1 MESGEIT
8 KEEKVNEEYQ
18 NMMKGICG
26 NDTEDYSGYPD
37 YYAGAYIN
45 DDDELTVLLTEQ
57 TDAIINLVK
66 KASGNNDIKIKKA
79 SYSLNELEDL
89 QRILCS
95 VYQKLYVNPKT
106 AEKRDSE
113 DTQTSGGYQD
123 LLEDLVGM
131 YTDEENNKLVVQIR
145 KLNDKKQEKFT
156 ELFGESPFIV
166 FEEGNNFEWTA
177 RWRPGRAV
185 FSAHGRLSTGY
196 KCTYNAPNGI
206 QYEGFATAGHGFTRG
221 QHAYTTARGNP
232 IGKCMASR
240 FSGHNDVAF
249 IRITDGSY
257 DSSNELYYP
266 DGDGNVVRIKSR
278 DYMTYAARGS
288 KIYKVGSTTH
298 WTSGRVISN
307 SHTVLY
313 GGTMV
318 SKLLKTTALN
328 LGGDSGG
335 CAYMR
340 IDGHKVAA
348 GTMSGSE
355 YSGTS
360 LRADTFIY
368 SYISQIKYARHL
380 GMEKS

>member
-1 MESGEIT
+1 MENGEIT

-26 NDTEDYSGYPD
+26 NDTEDHSGYPD

-66 KASGNNDIKIKKA
+66 KASGNNDIKIQKA

-89 QRILCS
+89 QRILGS

-106 AEKRDSE
+106 AEKKDSE

-131 YTDEENNKLVVQIR
+131 YTDEENNKLVVEIR

-156 ELFGESPFIV
+156 ELFGESPFIA
-166 FEEGNNFEWTA
+166 FEEGSNFEWTA
-177 RWRPGRAV
+177 GWRPGRAV
-185 FSAHGRLSTGY
+185 FNAQGRLSTGY
-196 KCTYNAPNGI
+196 RCTYKTPNGI
-206 QYEGFATAGHGFTRG
+206 QYEGFATAGHGFTSG
-221 QHAYTTARGNP
+221 QHAYTTAEGNP
-232 IGKCMASR
+232 IGKCMVSR
-240 FSGHNDVAF
+240 FSGNNDVAF

-266 DGDGNVVRIKSR
+266 DGDGNVVKIEPRE
-278 DYMTYAARGS
+278 YMKYAARGA

-307 SHTVLY
+307 SHMVLY
-313 GGTMV
+313 RGTMV
-318 SKLLKTTALN
+318 SNLLKTTALN

-340 IDGHKVAA
+340 IDGHTVAA
-348 GTMSGSE
+348 GTMSGSG
-355 YSGTS
+355 YSGNS
-360 LRADTFIY
+360 LSADTFIC
-368 SYISQIKYARHL
+368 SYISQIRFARYL